1 VRFPLTAIAGSRLAH
16 GEIHRSVF
24 DGDDGYNLLATRPIA
39 STPADRMGARV
50 DCFPTRAAFPKWPE
64 GRHPHCHFR
73 GLLGLHTRYGPL
85 DRSTAQGGLYHEA
98 SALPATQPV
107 RSLASG
113 LIENYPGETLPH

>member
-1 VRFPLTAIAGSRLAH
+1 
-16 GEIHRSVF
+16 
-24 DGDDGYNLLATRPIA
+24 
-39 STPADRMGARV
+39 MGARV

-98 SALPATQPV
+98 SALPVTQPV

-113 LIENYPGETLPH
+113 LIDNYPGETLPH